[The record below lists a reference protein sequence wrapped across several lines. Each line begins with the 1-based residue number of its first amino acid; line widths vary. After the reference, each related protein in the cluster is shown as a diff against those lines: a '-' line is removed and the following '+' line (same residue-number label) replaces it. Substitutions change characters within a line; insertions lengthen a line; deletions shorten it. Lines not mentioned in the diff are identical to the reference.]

1 MNDNAKNPASSDR
14 VLSAKE
20 YNHVSECL
28 GQLAQKLRISG
39 LFLVTSSGEIV
50 TKKVMESWKS
60 DATLFSTLSAST
72 FAASREMARILGE
85 SKNFKMVLHE
95 GEHRNVFVSTVT
107 QHYFL
112 IVVFEKNVALG
123 MVRILT
129 KRTIEQ
135 LRPFLNTNH
144 TDANLENLFDSQF
157 QNRLGEE
164 LDRSFR
170 EWN

>member
-1 MNDNAKNPASSDR
+1 MKENTRQPASSDR
-14 VLSAKE
+14 VLTQKE
-20 YNHVSECL
+20 YTHVSECL
-28 GQLAQKLRISG
+28 MQLAQKLKIRG
-39 LFLVTSSGEIV
+39 LFLVTSSGQIV
-50 TKKVMESWKS
+50 TKRVMETWKS
-60 DATLFSTLSAST
+60 DATLFSTLSAGT
-72 FAASREMARILGE
+72 FAAAKEMAKMLGE
-85 SKNFKMVLHE
+85 EKNFKMVLHE
-95 GEHRNVFVSTVT
+95 GEHLNVFVSTIT
-107 QHYFL
+107 EYYFI

-135 LRPFLNTNH
+135 LRSFLKTNNENTNL
-144 TDANLENLFDSQF
+144 DGLFDPQF